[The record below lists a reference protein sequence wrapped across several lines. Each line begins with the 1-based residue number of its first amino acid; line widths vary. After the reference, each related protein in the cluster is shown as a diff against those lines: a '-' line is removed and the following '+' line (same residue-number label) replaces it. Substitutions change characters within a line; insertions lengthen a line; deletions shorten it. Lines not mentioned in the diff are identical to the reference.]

1 MARKVIG
8 RAVAV
13 AAVLALGVFGYLT
26 LFDEEEKP
34 FVTYSYLTMCDE
46 PREFSQA
53 PPRSDKGP
61 RPVVIDSYWPE
72 ADSGPNG
79 PTAADLRVWYPTK
92 PETVQLV
99 ACVERTGRGELVK
112 RCVYQ
117 TMPDVLG
124 GTGGETRQHP
134 FSLYL
139 YKGIYKATV
148 YEAATGKRLG
158 SKEIRGER
166 FRSDD
171 PNGSAAD
178 PCPPRT
184 VAPPPGE
191 DDKKEGEPTVA
202 DLHEFLDPY
211 VLDRPGATTL

>member
-1 MARKVIG
+1 MARKTIG
-8 RAVAV
+8 KV
-13 AAVLALGVFGYLT
+13 AALAAALALVWFGWSAF
-26 LFDEEEKP
+26 FDEEEEP
-34 FVTYSYLTMCDE
+34 FVTYHYRAMCEE
-46 PREFSQA
+46 PQEFSQA
-53 PPRSDKGP
+53 APRSGKGP
-61 RPVVIDSYWPE
+61 RPVVIDGYWPE
-72 ADSGPNG
+72 ADSGPDK

-99 ACVERTGRGELVK
+99 ACVERTGRGEQVK

-117 TMPDVLG
+117 TVPDAIG
-124 GTGGETRQHP
+124 GTGSGETRQHP

-139 YKGIYKATV
+139 YKGVYEVTV

-158 SKEIRGER
+158 SKEIHGES

-184 VAPPPGE
+184 IAPKPGE
-191 DDKKEGEPTVA
+191 DDEKESDPSVA
-202 DLHEFLDPY
+202 QLREFLDPY
-211 VLDRPGATTL
+211 VLG